1 MYKLQLNKFK
11 NIRIILTHKYMII
24 INKNGIIKFN
34 TNFFNIFINNNNLY
48 LNLLK
53 YNNIYNNIYL
63 FYINKYYLYN
73 NSKDINKKLL
83 NYYNIYLTTLYY
95 GIYYLI
101 YNYNLT
107 IILKGVGYKF
117 IIENNILK
125 IRVGY
130 SHYIHYNI
138 DPDIYMVVKNPTTL
152 CLYSNNKVILT
163 KIAARLKL
171 YKKTNYY
178 KGTGIFY
185 SDEFITLKKKNNSKN
200 AQ

>member
-11 NIRIILTHKYMII
+11 NIRIILTNKYVII

-34 TNFFNIFINNNNLY
+34 TNFFNMFIKDNNLY

-53 YNNIYNNIYL
+53 YKNIYNNLNLY
-63 FYINKYYLYN
+63 YINKFYLYN
-73 NSKDINKKLL
+73 FEKSNKKLL
-83 NYYNIYLTTLYY
+83 NYYNIYLATLYY
-95 GIYYLI
+95 GIYYLV

-130 SHYIHYNI
+130 SHYIQYYI
-138 DPDIYMVVKNPTTL
+138 DPDVYMMIKNPTTL
-152 CLYSNNKVILT
+152 CLYSNNKIILT

-178 KGTGIFY
+178 KGSGIFY

>member
-1 MYKLQLNKFK
+1 MYQLQLTKFK
-11 NIRIILTHKYMII
+11 NIRIILTNKFIII
-24 INKNGIIKFN
+24 INKNGIIKFY
-34 TNFFNIFINNNNLY
+34 TNFYNMFVNNNNLY
-48 LNLLK
+48 LNLFRYK
-53 YNNIYNNIYL
+53 NICNNLTLY
-63 FYINKYYLYN
+63 FINQLSLI
-73 NSKDINKKLL
+73 NSDCINKKLL
-83 NYYNIYLTTLYY
+83 NYSNIYLTTLYY
-95 GIYYLI
+95 GIYYLN

-117 IIENNILK
+117 VIENNILK

-130 SHYIHYNI
+130 SHYIQYNI
-138 DPDIYMVVKNPTTL
+138 DPDIYMSIKNPTTL
-152 CLYSNNKVILT
+152 CLYSNNKNILS

>member
-11 NIRIILTHKYMII
+11 NIRIILTNKYVII

-34 TNFFNIFINNNNLY
+34 TNFFNMFIKDNNLY

-53 YNNIYNNIYL
+53 YKNIYNNLNLY
-63 FYINKYYLYN
+63 YINKFYLYN
-73 NSKDINKKLL
+73 FEKSNKKLL
-83 NYYNIYLTTLYY
+83 NYYNIYLATLYY
-95 GIYYLI
+95 GIYYLV

-130 SHYIHYNI
+130 SHYIQYNI
-138 DPDIYMVVKNPTTL
+138 DPDVYMMIKNPTTL
-152 CLYSNNKVILT
+152 CLYSNNKIILT

>member
-11 NIRIILTHKYMII
+11 NIRIILTNKYVII

-34 TNFFNIFINNNNLY
+34 TNFFNMFIKDNNLY

-53 YNNIYNNIYL
+53 YKNIYNNLNLY
-63 FYINKYYLYN
+63 YINKFYLYN
-73 NSKDINKKLL
+73 FEKSNKKLL
-83 NYYNIYLTTLYY
+83 NYYNIYLATLYY
-95 GIYYLI
+95 GIYYLV

-130 SHYIHYNI
+130 SHYIQYSI
-138 DPDIYMVVKNPTTL
+138 DPDVYMMIKNPTTL
-152 CLYSNNKVILT
+152 CLYSNNKIILT

>member
-11 NIRIILTHKYMII
+11 NIRIILTNKYVII
-24 INKNGIIKFN
+24 INKNGIIIFN
-34 TNFFNIFINNNNLY
+34 TNFFNMFIKDNNLY

-53 YNNIYNNIYL
+53 YKNIYNNLNLY
-63 FYINKYYLYN
+63 YINKFYLYN
-73 NSKDINKKLL
+73 FEKSNKKLL
-83 NYYNIYLTTLYY
+83 NYYNIYLATLYY
-95 GIYYLI
+95 GIYYLV

-130 SHYIHYNI
+130 SHYIQYYI
-138 DPDIYMVVKNPTTL
+138 DPDVYMMIKNPTTL
-152 CLYSNNKVILT
+152 CLYSNNKIILT

>member
-11 NIRIILTHKYMII
+11 NIRIILTNKYVII

-34 TNFFNIFINNNNLY
+34 TNFFNMFIKDNNLY

-53 YNNIYNNIYL
+53 YKNIYNNLNLY
-63 FYINKYYLYN
+63 YINKFYLYN
-73 NSKDINKKLL
+73 FEKSNKKLL
-83 NYYNIYLTTLYY
+83 NYYNIYLATLYY
-95 GIYYLI
+95 GIYYLV

-130 SHYIHYNI
+130 SHYIQYYI
-138 DPDIYMVVKNPTTL
+138 DPDVYMMIKNPTTL
-152 CLYSNNKVILT
+152 CLYSNNKIILT

>member
-11 NIRIILTHKYMII
+11 NIRIILTNKYVII

-34 TNFFNIFINNNNLY
+34 TNFFNMFIKDNNLY

-53 YNNIYNNIYL
+53 YKNIYNNLNLY
-63 FYINKYYLYN
+63 YINKFYLYN
-73 NSKDINKKLL
+73 FEKSNKKLL
-83 NYYNIYLTTLYY
+83 NYYNIYLATLYY
-95 GIYYLI
+95 GIYYLV

-130 SHYIHYNI
+130 SHYIQYYI
-138 DPDIYMVVKNPTTL
+138 DPDVYMMIKNPTTL
-152 CLYSNNKVILT
+152 CLYSNNKIILT

-185 SDEFITLKKKNNSKN
+185 SDEFITLKKNNNSKN

>member
-1 MYKLQLNKFK
+1 MYQLQLTKFK
-11 NIRIILTHKYMII
+11 NIRIILTNKFIII
-24 INKNGIIKFN
+24 INKNGIIKFH
-34 TNFFNIFINNNNLY
+34 TNFYNMFVNNNNLY
-48 LNLLK
+48 LNLFRYK
-53 YNNIYNNIYL
+53 NICNNLTLY
-63 FYINKYYLYN
+63 FINQLSLI
-73 NSKDINKKLL
+73 NSDCINKKLL
-83 NYYNIYLTTLYY
+83 NYSNIYLTTLYY
-95 GIYYLI
+95 SIYYLN

-117 IIENNILK
+117 VIENNILK

-130 SHYIHYNI
+130 SHYIQYNI
-138 DPDIYMVVKNPTTL
+138 DPDIYMSIKNPTTL
-152 CLYSNNKVILT
+152 CLYSNNKNILS

>member
-11 NIRIILTHKYMII
+11 NIRIILTNKYVII

-34 TNFFNIFINNNNLY
+34 TNFFNMFIKDNNLY

-53 YNNIYNNIYL
+53 YKNIYNNLNLY
-63 FYINKYYLYN
+63 YINKFYLYN
-73 NSKDINKKLL
+73 FEKSNKKLL
-83 NYYNIYLTTLYY
+83 NYYNIYLATLYY
-95 GIYYLI
+95 GIYYLV

-130 SHYIHYNI
+130 SHYIQYYI
-138 DPDIYMVVKNPTTL
+138 DPDVYMMIKNPTTL
-152 CLYSNNKVILT
+152 CLYSNNKIILT

-185 SDEFITLKKKNNSKN
+185 SDEFITLKKKKN
-200 AQ
+200 IKIFQ

>member
-11 NIRIILTHKYMII
+11 NIRIILTNKYVII

-34 TNFFNIFINNNNLY
+34 TNFFNMFIKDNNLY

-53 YNNIYNNIYL
+53 YKNIYNNLNLY
-63 FYINKYYLYN
+63 YINKFYLYN
-73 NSKDINKKLL
+73 FEKSNKKLL
-83 NYYNIYLTTLYY
+83 NYYNIYLATLYY
-95 GIYYLI
+95 GIYYLV

-130 SHYIHYNI
+130 SHYIQYYI
-138 DPDIYMVVKNPTTL
+138 DPDVYMMIKNPTTL
-152 CLYSNNKVILT
+152 CLYSNNKIILT

-185 SDEFITLKKKNNSKN
+185 SDEFITFKKKNNSKN

>member
-1 MYKLQLNKFK
+1 MYKLQLNNFK
-11 NIRIILTHKYMII
+11 NIRIILTNKYVII

-34 TNFFNIFINNNNLY
+34 TNFFNMFIKDNNLY

-53 YNNIYNNIYL
+53 YKNIYNNLNLY
-63 FYINKYYLYN
+63 YINKFYLYN
-73 NSKDINKKLL
+73 FEKSNKKLL
-83 NYYNIYLTTLYY
+83 NYYNIYLATLYY
-95 GIYYLI
+95 GIYYLV

-130 SHYIHYNI
+130 SHYIQYYI
-138 DPDIYMVVKNPTTL
+138 DPDVYMMIKNPTTL
-152 CLYSNNKVILT
+152 CLYSNNKIILT

>member
-11 NIRIILTHKYMII
+11 NIRIILTNKYVII

-34 TNFFNIFINNNNLY
+34 TNFFNMFIKDNNLY

-53 YNNIYNNIYL
+53 YKNIYNNLNLY
-63 FYINKYYLYN
+63 YINKFYLYN
-73 NSKDINKKLL
+73 FEKSNKELL
-83 NYYNIYLTTLYY
+83 NYYNIYLATLYY
-95 GIYYLI
+95 GIYYLV

-130 SHYIHYNI
+130 SHYIQYYI
-138 DPDIYMVVKNPTTL
+138 DPDVYMMIKNPTTL
-152 CLYSNNKVILT
+152 CLYSNNKIILT

>member
-11 NIRIILTHKYMII
+11 NIRIILTNKYVII

-34 TNFFNIFINNNNLY
+34 TNFFNMFIKDNNLY

-53 YNNIYNNIYL
+53 YKNIYNNLNLY
-63 FYINKYYLYN
+63 YINKFYLYN
-73 NSKDINKKLL
+73 FEKSNKKLL
-83 NYYNIYLTTLYY
+83 NYYNIYLATLYY
-95 GIYYLI
+95 GIYYLV

-130 SHYIHYNI
+130 SHYIQYYI
-138 DPDIYMVVKNPTTL
+138 DPDVYMMIKNPTTL
-152 CLYSNNKVILT
+152 CLYSNNKIILT

-185 SDEFITLKKKNNSKN
+185 SDEFITLKKKK
-200 AQ
+200 

>member
-1 MYKLQLNKFK
+1 MYQLQLTKFK
-11 NIRIILTHKYMII
+11 NIRIILTNKFIII
-24 INKNGIIKFN
+24 INKNGIIKFH
-34 TNFFNIFINNNNLY
+34 TNFYNMFVNNNSLY
-48 LNLLK
+48 LNLFRYK
-53 YNNIYNNIYL
+53 NICNNLTLY
-63 FYINKYYLYN
+63 FINQLSLI
-73 NSKDINKKLL
+73 NSDCINKKLL
-83 NYYNIYLTTLYY
+83 NYSNIYLTTLYY
-95 GIYYLI
+95 GIYYLN

-117 IIENNILK
+117 VIENNILK

-130 SHYIHYNI
+130 SHYIQYNI
-138 DPDIYMVVKNPTTL
+138 DPDIYMSIKNPTTL
-152 CLYSNNKVILT
+152 CLYSNNKNILS

>member
-11 NIRIILTHKYMII
+11 NIRIILTNKYVII

-34 TNFFNIFINNNNLY
+34 TNFFNMFIKDNNLY

-53 YNNIYNNIYL
+53 YKNIYNNLNLY
-63 FYINKYYLYN
+63 YINKFYLYN
-73 NSKDINKKLL
+73 FEKSNKKLL
-83 NYYNIYLTTLYY
+83 NYYNIYLATLYY
-95 GIYYLI
+95 GIYYSV

-107 IILKGVGYKF
+107 IILKGTGYKF

-130 SHYIHYNI
+130 SHYIQYYI
-138 DPDIYMVVKNPTTL
+138 DPDVYMMIKNPTTL
-152 CLYSNNKVILT
+152 CLYSNNKIILT

>member
-11 NIRIILTHKYMII
+11 NIRIILTNKYVII

-34 TNFFNIFINNNNLY
+34 TNFFNMFIKDNNLY

-53 YNNIYNNIYL
+53 YKNIYNNLNLY
-63 FYINKYYLYN
+63 YINKFYLYN
-73 NSKDINKKLL
+73 FEKSNKKLL
-83 NYYNIYLTTLYY
+83 NYYNIYLATLYY
-95 GIYYLI
+95 GIYYLV

-130 SHYIHYNI
+130 SHYIQYNI
-138 DPDIYMVVKNPTTL
+138 DPDVYMMIKNPTTL
-152 CLYSNNKVILT
+152 CLYSNNKIILT

-171 YKKTNYY
+171 YKKINYY

>member
-11 NIRIILTHKYMII
+11 NIRIILTNKYVII
-24 INKNGIIKFN
+24 INKNGIIIFN
-34 TNFFNIFINNNNLY
+34 TNFFNMFIKDNNLY

-53 YNNIYNNIYL
+53 YKNIYNNLNLY
-63 FYINKYYLYN
+63 YINKFYLYN
-73 NSKDINKKLL
+73 FEKSNKKLL
-83 NYYNIYLTTLYY
+83 NYYNIYLATLYY
-95 GIYYLI
+95 GIYYLV

-130 SHYIHYNI
+130 SHYIQYYI
-138 DPDIYMVVKNPTTL
+138 DPDVYMMIKNPTTL
-152 CLYSNNKVILT
+152 CLYSNNKIILT

-178 KGTGIFY
+178 KGTGVYI
-185 SDEFITLKKKNNSKN
+185 
-200 AQ
+200 

>member
-11 NIRIILTHKYMII
+11 NIRIILTNKYVII

-34 TNFFNIFINNNNLY
+34 TNFFNMFIKDNNLY

-53 YNNIYNNIYL
+53 YKNIYNNLNLY
-63 FYINKYYLYN
+63 YINKFYLYN
-73 NSKDINKKLL
+73 FEKNNKKLL
-83 NYYNIYLTTLYY
+83 NYYNIYLATLYY
-95 GIYYLI
+95 GIYYLV

-130 SHYIHYNI
+130 SHYIQYYI
-138 DPDIYMVVKNPTTL
+138 DPDVYMMIKNPTTL
-152 CLYSNNKVILT
+152 CLYSNNKIILT